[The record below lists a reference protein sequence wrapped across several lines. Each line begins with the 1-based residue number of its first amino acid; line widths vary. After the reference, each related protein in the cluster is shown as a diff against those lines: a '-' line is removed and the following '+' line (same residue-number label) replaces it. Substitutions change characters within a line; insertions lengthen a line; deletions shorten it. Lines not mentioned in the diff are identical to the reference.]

1 MNFLFEF
8 GSISYFYTVFYG
20 VTCERIV
27 VSRKRKRERNREYSF
42 FRLYFSLISNFFV
55 CSGVSC
61 LTLLF
66 VWESGT
72 LSGIVNNW
80 WFWSVS
86 GCGYVRVRNKSKKK
100 HDLVMIYWDEL
111 QMELQQNAHNNGN
124 EWKKMQTKQDM
135 WRKTQTPRIMYMA
148 HLWTHLQA
156 TFLEY

>member
-80 WFWSVS
+80 WSRSVS
-86 GCGYVRVRNKSKKK
+86 GCGYVRVRNKAKKNTIWWWFIEMNYRWSFNK
-100 HDLVMIYWDEL
+100 THTTMEMNGKKCKRNKICGEKPKLLELCIWLIYGHICRL
-111 QMELQQNAHNNGN
+111 H
-124 EWKKMQTKQDM
+124 
-135 WRKTQTPRIMYMA
+135 
-148 HLWTHLQA
+148 
-156 TFLEY
+156 F

>member
-20 VTCERIV
+20 VTYERIV
-27 VSRKRKRERNREYSF
+27 VSRKRERNREYSF

-80 WFWSVS
+80 WSRSVS
-86 GCGYVRVRNKSKKK
+86 GCGYVRVRNKAQKTRFGD
-100 HDLVMIYWDEL
+100 DLLRWITDGASTKRTQQWKW
-111 QMELQQNAHNNGN
+111 MEKNAN
-124 EWKKMQTKQDM
+124 ETRYVAKN
-135 WRKTQTPRIMYMA
+135 PNS
-148 HLWTHLQA
+148 
-156 TFLEY
+156 